1 MTDKRRFGP
10 QPGPQTDFLKTP
22 VDIAI
27 YGGSAGGGKSFALL
41 LDHLRHIHIPGY
53 NGAFF
58 RRTMKDIKNPGS
70 LWDESLSMYSNFG
83 GEPISYK
90 AQWKFKTKD
99 KNHPAKVSM
108 LGLEYEKE
116 LENYKGSQIPVISF
130 DELNTFT
137 ERMFWYMLSR
147 NRSGSLPI
155 RPYMRATTN
164 PAPGSWLAGLIDWW
178 IGEDGFIIPERSNV
192 IRYMH
197 RYDNETHWGD
207 TAEELKKKFG
217 PDCDPKSFT
226 FIRST
231 IYDNKALLENDPSYL
246 ANLKAQNKADRAT
259 LLDGNW
265 KYKANS
271 GMFFQESWL
280 HKVSHINE
288 PMWVVQY
295 WDRAASEPTPEY
307 PNPDY
312 TAGVTMGV
320 GKDSGNIYIL
330 RCLRFRNRTAI
341 VKKKIKEHAAQ
352 MQNLFG
358 GRLRICIERD
368 AGAAGKDSAEDLA
381 KDLRGFDVR
390 IRKTGNKAK
399 FDRFMPFSAEAENGN
414 VYILEGAWNAPYL
427 TELEDFTGDGSGK
440 DDQVDASSGAYNEIV
455 NYSKQDVSGITS
467 SNLSL
472 PSRFK

>member
-217 PDCDPKSFT
+217 NPIQGIPAPECTRCSVVCDIRAFKRPKEANPRPPPRWGVHSPLRYT
-226 FIRST
+226 LGSSLWPVSSP
-231 IYDNKALLENDPSYL
+231 NVLLL
-246 ANLKAQNKADRAT
+246 QHL
-259 LLDGNW
+259 
-265 KYKANS
+265 
-271 GMFFQESWL
+271 
-280 HKVSHINE
+280 
-288 PMWVVQY
+288 
-295 WDRAASEPTPEY
+295 
-307 PNPDY
+307 
-312 TAGVTMGV
+312 
-320 GKDSGNIYIL
+320 
-330 RCLRFRNRTAI
+330 
-341 VKKKIKEHAAQ
+341 
-352 MQNLFG
+352 
-358 GRLRICIERD
+358 IC
-368 AGAAGKDSAEDLA
+368 
-381 KDLRGFDVR
+381 
-390 IRKTGNKAK
+390 
-399 FDRFMPFSAEAENGN
+399 
-414 VYILEGAWNAPYL
+414 
-427 TELEDFTGDGSGK
+427 
-440 DDQVDASSGAYNEIV
+440 
-455 NYSKQDVSGITS
+455 
-467 SNLSL
+467 SL
-472 PSRFK
+472 